1 MDFCTLV
8 PHDILHVH
16 ISSVFL
22 MARFEISLSTFLLV
36 LVHAGHATALNLSS
50 YFYL

>member
-1 MDFCTLV
+1 MHFCTHV
-8 PHDILHVH
+8 AHDILHVH

-22 MARFEISLSTFLLV
+22 MARFGISLSTFLLV
-36 LVHAGHATALNLSS
+36 LVHAGHAVALNLSS